1 MVLLSLATPDS
12 STSYSILSRSC
23 IAFYK
28 GKEILSS
35 LGEHQSKLEKLF
47 SFWSFKSFAL
57 PAYQYKEEKEK
68 VHQLLGDSAF
78 GKCDF
83 YSWNQRIISGTI
95 RTMEFHCI
103 NANVQICG
111 PCLVLIQY
119 LKLMQKYYNMN
130 IGEF

>member
-1 MVLLSLATPDS
+1 MATPDS
-12 STSYSILSRSC
+12 STSYCILSRSC

-28 GKEILSS
+28 EEEILSS

-47 SFWSFKSFAL
+47 SFWSFKSYAL
-57 PAYQYKEEKEK
+57 PAYQYKEEK
-68 VHQLLGDSAF
+68 VHQLLGDLVF

-83 YSWNQRIISGTI
+83 YSWNERIISSTI
-95 RTMEFHCI
+95 ITMEFHSI
-103 NANVQICG
+103 KANIQICG

-119 LKLMQKYYNMN
+119 LKLMQKYYSMN